1 MCVTEKKDLFR
12 LKQQQT
18 GGGGGGGEP
27 CLCSWDA

>member
-18 GGGGGGGEP
+18 GGGGEP

>member
-18 GGGGGGGEP
+18 GGGGGEP

>member
-18 GGGGGGGEP
+18 GGGGGGEP

>member
-18 GGGGGGGEP
+18 GGEGGGGEP